1 MVRHAQTLYN
11 PVMPNIKNK
20 LHNAFLGNK
29 LLKCSN
35 KHLSLKTNVWQSL
48 GFTGLNRQ
56 IWHMLVNAN
65 IYSATQRIYA

>member
-1 MVRHAQTLYN
+1 MVRHAQTLCICSLALN

-20 LHNAFLGNK
+20 LHNAFLSNK

-48 GFTGLNRQ
+48 GFTGLNGQ

-65 IYSATQRIYA
+65 N